1 MAVRDEMRGYG
12 GRGSNIKGRPT
23 TWTPNSSSAIHLK
36 NYENPSCHHQHHLR
50 DFSFCVTKTRV
61 LTSHGNAAAYR
72 HLSKCG
78 QSKKPWRV
86 LCKKEEGGRTPPTA
100 EASPLV
106 KLAWYGSEAF
116 GNAVSVFRPKASD
129 DAAADDGELKFDGPV
144 DRKTSV
150 ELIKKDYDRSYFV
163 TGNMATGIYEDDCE
177 FADPFVS
184 FKGLKRFKQN
194 VGNLGSF
201 MEESTLKLI
210 DWQEYEDRIFARW
223 RFNCV
228 LALPWKPILAASGST
243 EYFFSKESGK
253 IIKHVESWDISP
265 ADGVRQ
271 LFKPNPKK
279 EKK

>member
-1 MAVRDEMRGYG
+1 MKQLTALSPCPVSSLGFSHSSIVAPLISHQCRQG
-12 GRGSNIKGRPT
+12 GNCKL
-23 TWTPNSSSAIHLK
+23 SA
-36 NYENPSCHHQHHLR
+36 
-50 DFSFCVTKTRV
+50 
-61 LTSHGNAAAYR
+61 
-72 HLSKCG
+72 G
-78 QSKKPWRV
+78 QSKRWRV
-86 LCKKEEGGRTPPTA
+86 VCEKQGGRTPPTA

-116 GNAVSVFRPKASD
+116 GNVVSVFRPRPSEVGD
-129 DAAADDGELKFDGPV
+129 ADDGELKFDGPV
-144 DRKTSV
+144 GRETSV

-163 TGNMATGIYEDDCE
+163 TGNMATGIYEEDCE

-184 FKGLKRFKQN
+184 FKGLSRFKQN

-201 MEESTLKLI
+201 MEESTLKLT

-228 LALPWKPILAASGST
+228 LSLPWKPILAATGST

-271 LFKPNPKK
+271 LFKPNPRLRKGKK
-279 EKK
+279 